1 MITSQIE
8 SSNFA
13 REGDLVQLQGAGHKS
28 HLLRLEAGAVLQTH
42 RGVIRHD
49 DIIGQKWGTRLES
62 HQGNPFY
69 LFQPGIADL
78 IKNIK
83 RTTQILYPKE
93 IGQILITMGIG
104 PGMRVLECGSGSG
117 GLTTAFAYMVGESGH
132 VYSYERKQEIQLLAI
147 KNLERVCLLDRVT
160 FKVGDAADGFAEE
173 NVDAL
178 FLDLPNPYDYLP
190 QVRLSLKPGGYLGML
205 VPTVNQV
212 ERCLQALM
220 RNNFAFVEVM
230 EVLVRYYK
238 TDWEHLRPV
247 DRMIAHTGFLIFGR
261 AVDHLSAE
269 TPAEDGEPA
278 VDSATVEEA

>member
-28 HLLRLEAGAVLQTH
+28 HLLRLETDAVLQTH

-49 DIIGQKWGTRLES
+49 DIIGQKWGSRLES

-69 LFQPGIADL
+69 LLQPGIADL

-83 RTTQILYPKE
+83 RTTQIMYPKE
-93 IGQILITMGIG
+93 IDQILITMGIG

-132 VYSYERKQEIQLLAI
+132 VYSYERKPEIQALAI
-147 KNLERVCLLDRVT
+147 KNLTRVGLLDRVT
-160 FKVGDAADGFAEE
+160 FKVGDASEGFSEE

-178 FLDLPNPYDYLP
+178 FLDLPNPYDYLD
-190 QVRLSLKPGGYLGML
+190 QARESLKPGGYLGML

-212 ERCLQALM
+212 QLCLRSLM
-220 RNNFAFVEVM
+220 HHNFAFVEVI

-247 DRMIAHTGFLIFGR
+247 DRMIAHTGFLLFGR
-261 AVDHLSAE
+261 AVERLGLEKSDAQIETDEAE
-269 TPAEDGEPA
+269 A
-278 VDSATVEEA
+278 SS

>member
-8 SSNFA
+8 ASNFA

-28 HLLRLEAGAVLQTH
+28 NLIRLVAGGVLQTH
-42 RGVIRHD
+42 RGVIKHD
-49 DIIGQKWGTRLES
+49 DIIGQKWGSRLES

-69 LFQPGIADL
+69 LLQPGIADL

-117 GLTTAFAYMVGESGH
+117 GLTTAFAYMVGDAGQ
-132 VYSYERKQEIQLLAI
+132 VYSYERKQDVQALAI
-147 KNLERVCLLDRVT
+147 KNLERVGLIDRVT
-160 FKVGDAADGFAEE
+160 FKMGDASEGFSEE
-173 NVDAL
+173 NVDAI
-178 FLDLPNPYDYLP
+178 FMDLPNPYDYLV
-190 QVRLSLKPGGYLGML
+190 QVRASLKPGGYLGML

-212 ERCLQALM
+212 QLCLRSLM
-220 RNNFAFVEVM
+220 HNNFAFVEVM

-247 DRMIAHTGFLIFGR
+247 DRMIAHTGFLLFGR
-261 AVDHLSAE
+261 AVEHLGLEKSDEAE
-269 TPAEDGEPA
+269 PSEGEETQE
-278 VDSATVEEA
+278 SL

>member
-1 MITSQIE
+1 MITTQTE
-8 SSNFA
+8 TSNFA
-13 REGDLVQLQGAGHKS
+13 REGDLVQLQGAGYKS
-28 HLLRLEAGAVLQTH
+28 HLLRLEAGTVLQTH

-49 DIIGQKWGTRLES
+49 DIIGQKWGSRLES

-78 IKNIK
+78 IKHIK

-117 GLTTAFAYMVGESGH
+117 GLATAFAYMVGASGR
-132 VYSYERKQEIQLLAI
+132 VFSYERKADIQALAI
-147 KNLERVCLLDRVT
+147 KNLERVGLSDRVT
-160 FKVGDAADGFAEE
+160 FRVGDASDGFAERD
-173 NVDAL
+173 VDAI
-178 FLDLPNPYDYLP
+178 FLDLPNPYDYLI
-190 QVRLSLKPGGYLGML
+190 QARASLRPGGYLGML

-212 ERCLQALM
+212 QLCLRSLTH
-220 RNNFAFVEVM
+220 NNFAFVEVM

-247 DRMIAHTGFLIFGR
+247 DRMIAHTGFLLFGR
-261 AVDHLSAE
+261 SVERLRLEKTEESE
-269 TPAEDGEPA
+269 TSGTDETGEGL
-278 VDSATVEEA
+278 

>member
-1 MITSQIE
+1 MTTSQIE
-8 SSNFA
+8 SHNFA

-42 RGVIRHD
+42 RGVIKHD
-49 DIIGQKWGTRLES
+49 DIIGQKWGSRLES

-83 RTTQILYPKE
+83 RTTQIMYPKDV
-93 IGQILITMGIG
+93 GFILQTMGIG

-117 GLTTAFAYMVGESGH
+117 GLTTAFAYLVGDSGH
-132 VYSYERKQEIQLLAI
+132 VYSYERKQDIQALAV
-147 KNLERVCLLDRVT
+147 KNLERVGILNRVT
-160 FKVGDAADGFAEE
+160 FKVVDAAYGFSEE

-178 FLDLPNPYDYLP
+178 FLDLPNPYDYLV
-190 QVRLSLKPGGYLGML
+190 QAHASLRPGGYLGML

-212 ERCLQALM
+212 QLCLRSLVH
-220 RNNFAFVEVM
+220 NNFAFVEVI

-247 DRMIAHTGFLIFGR
+247 DRMIAHTGFLLFGR
-261 AVDHLSAE
+261 SVERLGLEKSE
-269 TPAEDGEPA
+269 G
-278 VDSATVEEA
+278 VDSPELDETGDAL

>member
-1 MITSQIE
+1 MITSQDE
-8 SSNFA
+8 SHIFA
-13 REGDLVQLQGAGHKS
+13 GEGDLVQLQGAGYKS
-28 HLLRLEAGAVLQTH
+28 HLLRLVAGGVLQTH
-42 RGVIRHD
+42 RGVIKHD
-49 DIIGQKWGTRLES
+49 DIIGHKWGTRLES

-69 LFQPGIADL
+69 LLQPGIADL

-83 RTTQILYPKE
+83 RTTQIMYPKE

-117 GLTTAFAYMVGESGH
+117 GLTTAFAYMVGDNGH
-132 VYSYERKQEIQLLAI
+132 VYSYERKQDVQALAI
-147 KNLERVCLLDRVT
+147 KNLDRVGLLDRVT
-160 FKVGDAADGFAEE
+160 FKVGDASEGFSEE

-178 FLDLPNPYDYLP
+178 FLDLPNPYDYLV
-190 QVRLSLKPGGYLGML
+190 QARASLKPGGYLGML

-212 ERCLQALM
+212 QLCLRSLM
-220 RNNFAFVEVM
+220 HNNFAFVEVI

-261 AVDHLSAE
+261 AVDRLGLEKSEDAE
-269 TPAEDGEPA
+269 LPE
-278 VDSATVEEA
+278 VDDTMDTL

>member
-8 SSNFA
+8 SGIIA

-28 HLLRLEAGAVLQTH
+28 HLLRLQAGGVLQTH

-49 DIIGQKWGTRLES
+49 DIIGQKWGSRLES

-69 LFQPGIADL
+69 LLQPGIADL
-78 IKNIK
+78 IKGIK

-93 IGQILITMGIG
+93 IGQILIIMGIG

-132 VYSYERKQEIQLLAI
+132 VYSYERKSEIQTLAI
-147 KNLERVCLLDRVT
+147 KNLERVGLIDRVT
-160 FKVGDAADGFAEE
+160 FKVGDAADGFSEE

-190 QVRLSLKPGGYLGML
+190 QSRRSLKPGGYLDML

-212 ERCLQALM
+212 QLCLQAL
-220 RNNFAFVEVM
+220 NQHNFAFVEVM

-238 TDWEHLRPV
+238 TDWQHLRPV
-247 DRMIAHTGFLIFGR
+247 DRMIAHTGFLLFGR
-261 AVDHLSAE
+261 AVDRLSAE
-269 TPAEDGEPA
+269 PQASIESFGDEP
-278 VDSATVEEA
+278 SMEEA

>member
-1 MITSQIE
+1 MIAPQDEAHLT
-8 SSNFA
+8 A

-49 DIIGQKWGTRLES
+49 DIIGQKWGSRLES

-78 IKNIK
+78 IRNIK

-104 PGMRVLECGSGSG
+104 PGTHVLECGGGSG
-117 GLTTAFAYMVGESGH
+117 GLTTAFAYMVGEGGQ
-132 VYSYERKQEIQLLAI
+132 VYTYERKPEIQALAV
-147 KNLERVCLLDRVT
+147 KNLERVGLSDRVT
-160 FKVGDAADGFAEE
+160 FRIGDAADGFAER
-173 NVDAL
+173 NVDAV

-190 QVRLSLKPGGYLGML
+190 QARSSLKPGGYLGML

-212 ERCLQALM
+212 QLCLQALVHH
-220 RNNFAFVEVM
+220 NFAFVEVM

-238 TDWEHLRPV
+238 TDWDHLRPV
-247 DRMIAHTGFLIFGR
+247 DRMIAHTGFLLFGR
-261 AVDHLSAE
+261 AVDSLGGGQSDQDE
-269 TPAEDGEPA
+269 LD
-278 VDSATVEEA
+278 EEMA

>member
-8 SSNFA
+8 TSNFA
-13 REGDLVQLQGAGHKS
+13 REGDLVQLQGAGYKS

-49 DIIGQKWGTRLES
+49 DIIGQKWGSRLES

-78 IKNIK
+78 IKHIK

-117 GLTTAFAYMVGESGH
+117 GLTTAFAYMVGASGR
-132 VYSYERKQEIQLLAI
+132 VFSYERKADIQALAI
-147 KNLERVCLLDRVT
+147 KNLERVGLSDRVT
-160 FKVGDAADGFAEE
+160 FRVGDASDGFVERD
-173 NVDAL
+173 VDAI
-178 FLDLPNPYDYLP
+178 FLDLPNPYDYLI
-190 QVRLSLKPGGYLGML
+190 QARASLRPGGYLGML

-212 ERCLQALM
+212 QLCLRSLIH
-220 RNNFAFVEVM
+220 NDFAFVEVM

-247 DRMIAHTGFLIFGR
+247 DRMIAHTGFLLFGR
-261 AVDHLSAE
+261 AVERLRLEKAE
-269 TPAEDGEPA
+269 ESETSETDETGEGL
-278 VDSATVEEA
+278 

>member
-28 HLLRLEAGAVLQTH
+28 HLLRLEAGGVLQTH

-49 DIIGQKWGTRLES
+49 DIIGQKWGSRLES

-69 LFQPGIADL
+69 LLQPGIADL

-83 RTTQILYPKE
+83 RSTQIMYPKE

-117 GLTTAFAYMVGESGH
+117 GLTTAFAYMVGESGQ
-132 VYSYERKQEIQLLAI
+132 VYSYERKSDVQALAI
-147 KNLERVCLLDRVT
+147 KNLTRVGLLDRVT
-160 FKVGDAADGFAEE
+160 FKIGDASEGFSEE

-178 FLDLPNPYDYLP
+178 FLDLPNPYDYLE
-190 QVRLSLKPGGYLGML
+190 QARKSLKPGGYLGML

-212 ERCLQALM
+212 QLCLRSLM
-220 RNNFAFVEVM
+220 HHNFAFVEVI

-238 TDWEHLRPV
+238 TDWERLRPV
-247 DRMIAHTGFLIFGR
+247 DRMIAHTGFLLFGR
-261 AVDHLSAE
+261 AVERLGLEKTEEVSQTKD
-269 TPAEDGEPA
+269 
-278 VDSATVEEA
+278 EEAEELL

>member
-1 MITSQIE
+1 MINSQIE
-8 SSNFA
+8 SCNFA

-28 HLLRLEAGAVLQTH
+28 HLLRLVAGGVLQTH
-42 RGVIRHD
+42 RGVIKHD
-49 DIIGQKWGTRLES
+49 DIIGQKWGSRLES

-69 LFQPGIADL
+69 LLQPGIADL

-83 RTTQILYPKE
+83 RTTQIMYPKE

-117 GLTTAFAYMVGESGH
+117 GLTTAFAYMVGDNGH
-132 VYSYERKQEIQLLAI
+132 VYSYERKQEVQALAV
-147 KNLERVCLLDRVT
+147 KNLERVGLLDRVT
-160 FKVGDAADGFAEE
+160 FKVGDAADGFSEE

-178 FLDLPNPYDYLP
+178 FLDLPNPYDYLV
-190 QVRLSLKPGGYLGML
+190 QARASLKPGGYLGML

-212 ERCLQALM
+212 QLCLRSLTH
-220 RNNFAFVEVM
+220 NNFAFVEVI

-247 DRMIAHTGFLIFGR
+247 DRMIAHTGFLLFGR
-261 AVDHLSAE
+261 AVERLGLE
-269 TPAEDGEPA
+269 KTENLEPT
-278 VDSATVEEA
+278 DVEETGDTL